1 MRARRASGRSVG
13 TALGVVLAAA
23 LTLGVLAG
31 PASAAPKRPSD
42 SQIAQAQAAA
52 DAAAAQI
59 QALSG
64 QLADAQAGVDKAQ
77 ATAAIA
83 LDDYQAKQAQFQA
96 AQAAADQAAAAAAQ
110 AAADLQ
116 TSHDQLV
123 AFARRSFITHS
134 TYAGAEVLIT
144 SAGPAELV
152 ERAALLDAAG
162 AHRTDQVAEFT
173 AARLQADQ
181 ADAAAQTTVTQAGAL
196 QQQAADALTVAQDT
210 ERAARQ
216 QATDVQ
222 AQQTA
227 LQQQLDQAQAQLV
240 SLVGQQQAADRLA
253 AQQAAAP
260 KPKPASNV
268 DPVARTEA
276 GPGNAT
282 AAQTAINT
290 AMSQLGVRY
299 SWGGG
304 GTNGPGYGIDLDVN
318 VYGFDCSGLT
328 QYSFAQAGI
337 SIPRNSRSQFSD
349 LLKVAK
355 ADLQPGDL
363 VFWAND
369 PSDPS
374 TIHHVAI
381 YLGGKKVIQ
390 APESGDVVKVSDM
403 WWSGYAGAVRPSA

>member
-1 MRARRASGRSVG
+1 M
-13 TALGVVLAAA
+13 
-23 LTLGVLAG
+23 GVLAG
-31 PASAAPKRPSD
+31 PANAAPKRPSD
-42 SQIAQAQAAA
+42 TQVQQAKAAA
-52 DAAAAQI
+52 DAATAQI
-59 QALSG
+59 NALSG
-64 QLADAQAGVDKAQ
+64 QLAEAQAGVDKAQ
-77 ATAAIA
+77 AEAAIA

-96 AQAAADQAAAAAAQ
+96 AQTAADQAAAAAAQ

-144 SAGPAELV
+144 SAGPAELI

-173 AARLQADQ
+173 AARQQADQ
-181 ADAAAQTTVTQAGAL
+181 ADAAAQVTLTQAGQL
-196 QQQAADALTVAQDT
+196 QQQAADALTVAQNS

-216 QATDVQ
+216 QATEVQ
-222 AQQTA
+222 AQQVA

-240 SLVGQQQAADRLA
+240 QLVGEQQAADRLA
-253 AQQAAAP
+253 AQQRAAAP
-260 KPKPASNV
+260 RPTSSSTS
-268 DPVARTEA
+268 DPVVRTEA
-276 GPGNAT
+276 GPGNAS
-282 AAQTAINT
+282 AAQAAIDA
-290 AMSQLGVRY
+290 AMTQLGVSY

-304 GTNGPGYGIDLDVN
+304 GTNGPGYGIDLDLN
-318 VYGFDCSGLT
+318 VVGFDCSGLT
-328 QYSFAQAGI
+328 QYAYAQAGI
-337 SIPRNSRSQFSD
+337 AIPRNSRAQFTA
-349 LLKVAK
+349 LAKVAK

-369 PSDPS
+369 PADPS

-381 YLGGKKVIQ
+381 YLGGGKVIQ
-390 APESGDVVKVSDM
+390 APESGDVVKVSTM

>member
-1 MRARRASGRSVG
+1 MRARRVPGRSVG
-13 TALGVVLAAA
+13 TALGVVLTAA

-96 AQAAADQAAAAAAQ
+96 AQAAAD
-110 AAADLQ
+110 LQ

-173 AARLQADQ
+173 AARQQADQ

-216 QATDVQ
+216 QATEVQ

-268 DPVARTEA
+268 DPVTRTEA
-276 GPGNAT
+276 GPGNAA

-328 QYSFAQAGI
+328 QYAYAQAGI

-349 LLKVAK
+349 LPKVAK

>member
-1 MRARRASGRSVG
+1 VRARRVSGRSVG
-13 TALGVVLAAA
+13 TALGVVLTAA
-23 LTLGVLAG
+23 LTLGVFAG
-31 PASAAPKRPSD
+31 PASAAPRRPSD
-42 SQIAQAQAAA
+42 TQIAQARAAA
-52 DAAAAQI
+52 DAAAKQI
-59 QALSG
+59 QELSDD
-64 QLADAQAGVDKAQ
+64 LSAAQAEVDKAQ
-77 ATAAIA
+77 ADAAIA
-83 LDDYQAKQAQFQA
+83 LDDYQAKQAQLQA
-96 AQAAADQAAAAAAQ
+96 ARTAAAQAAAAAAQ

-116 TSHDQLV
+116 TSRDELL

-162 AHRTDQVAEFT
+162 AHRTDEVAEFT
-173 AARLQADQ
+173 AARQQAEQADT
-181 ADAAAQTTVTQAGAL
+181 AAQATLAQAGAL
-196 QQQAADALTVAQDT
+196 QQQATEALTVAQGA
-210 ERAARQ
+210 ERSARQ
-216 QATDVQ
+216 QATEVQ
-222 AQQTA
+222 AQQEQ

-240 SLVGQQQAADRLA
+240 QLVGDQQAADRLA
-253 AQQAAAP
+253 AQRAAAP
-260 KPKPASNV
+260 KPTSSSTT
-268 DPVARTEA
+268 DPVGRTEA
-276 GPGNAT
+276 GPGSAA
-282 AAQTAINT
+282 AAQAAIDA

-304 GTNGPGYGIDLDVN
+304 GTNGPGYGIDLDAN
-318 VYGFDCSGLT
+318 VIGYDCSGLT
-328 QYSFAQAGI
+328 QYAYARAGI

-349 LLKVAK
+349 LPKVAK

-369 PSDPS
+369 PADSS

-381 YLGGKKVIQ
+381 YLGGKKVVQ